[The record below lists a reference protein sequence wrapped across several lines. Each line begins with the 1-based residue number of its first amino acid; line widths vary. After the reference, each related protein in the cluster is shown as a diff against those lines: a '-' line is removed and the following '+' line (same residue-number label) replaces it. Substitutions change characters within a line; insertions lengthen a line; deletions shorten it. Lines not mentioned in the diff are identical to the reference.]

1 MKESG
6 SAYATFIAKD
16 LRSVALALAGGLIMA
31 SGFATAVSA
40 RIVPPLPVVGAAEVV
55 DGDTIDINGQRI
67 RLEGIDAP
75 EKAQECT
82 RRLFGTWQCGKAATK
97 ALRNMVQGKTVT
109 CERRGTDKYG
119 RILGVCFADGIEINR
134 KMVQD
139 GNAWAFVKYSDI
151 YAAEESEARSE
162 KRGVFATENQPPWD
176 YRTRHW
182 VHSEQQAP
190 AGCAIKGN
198 VTRSGSIY
206 HMPWS
211 PFYSR
216 VVIDAERGER
226 WFCSEQEALAAG
238 WRPAGGS

>member
-1 MKESG
+1 MRESG
-6 SAYATFIAKD
+6 SVYATHVAKD
-16 LRSVALALAGGLIMA
+16 WKSVALALASGLIFMT
-31 SGFATAVSA
+31 GFAVEAPA
-40 RIVPPLPVVGAAEVV
+40 RVVPPHQVVGTADVV

-75 EKAQECT
+75 EKAQVCT
-82 RRLFGTWQCGKAATK
+82 RRLFGTWKCGMAATK
-97 ALRNMVQGKTVT
+97 ALWRMVKDKTVT

-119 RILGVCFADGIEINR
+119 RMLGVCYADGVEINR
-134 KMVQD
+134 KMVRD

-151 YAAEESEARSE
+151 YVAEETEARTG
-162 KRGVFATENQPPWD
+162 KRGVFATDNQPPWD

-182 VHSEQQAP
+182 AYAKEQAP
-190 AGCAIKGN
+190 AGCAIKGI
-198 VTRSGSIY
+198 VTRNGRIY

-211 PFYSR
+211 PFYDR
-216 VVIDAERGER
+216 VAIDGARGER